1 MKKLEQQE
9 LDTLQESMKKY
20 NECKMQLGETV
31 LRQQALMMQVTMIQK
46 ESKSFEDLLIKKYGQ
61 DSVIDMKTGE
71 VRPSEKK

>member
-20 NECKMQLGETV
+20 NECKMKLVETV

-71 VRPSEKK
+71 VKPSEKK

>member
-46 ESKSFEDLLIKKYGQ
+46 ES
-61 DSVIDMKTGE
+61 E
-71 VRPSEKK
+71 VRSRLSDRYENRGGKAF